1 MNFKMKQAAA
11 ACALAFASTGAH
23 AVTAFETPDLTVY
36 LTGASAP
43 QATLG
48 SLASGLFQGTLGTDY
63 FAYYD
68 NGGTVGA
75 NYRAYFGQLKTTAQD
90 PNMPAA
96 IAGKKVLLVNR
107 AKGGSVWGVNPVA
120 RAQGVGF
127 MPVSAGNCTL
137 NSATTST
144 TFQYICAESG
154 NDLNPADPN
163 NRVPDFGVSDVEPK
177 MFKDSLNVEFGQTQL
192 TDVEVANIT
201 NFGVS
206 ALLFGLPVTTNVSSV
221 ISSIPRAVFGG
232 MLSGSINTWNKVSP
246 LFAATDDVMV
256 CRRVQGSGTQA
267 SYNQYFNNFPC
278 GSNSLAGD
286 GVVSTARMFDSA
298 GFAAASLGL
307 GDGSN
312 TANAIGID
320 ASSGYTVIENS
331 SSGNVRTCLANARNG
346 RDYYY
351 RGDDGLTYLAK
362 FGGTTLVAGRPVDQP
377 LFTGGA
383 QRKAIGILSLDSTPN
398 VDWVFTSLNGVAPTK
413 ANLLDLSYD
422 FNYELSMQYRT
433 GSVDPLPAGDKKVFV
448 DEFIKRS
455 GDPVVLA
462 SLSTAAAVAAV
473 PINFPVT
480 TANVMKGTRFGNSC
494 QPILPL

>member
-23 AVTAFETPDLTVY
+23 AVTAFETPQLTVF
-36 LTGASAP
+36 LSGASAP

-48 SLASGLFQGTLGTDY
+48 SLASGLFQGTLGVDF
-63 FAYYD
+63 FAYWSND
-68 NGGTVGA
+68 GTVGA
-75 NYRAYFGQLKTTAQD
+75 NYRAYFGQLKTVVQD

-96 IAGKKVLLVNR
+96 IAGQKVMLVNR

-120 RAQGVGF
+120 RAQGVGY
-127 MPVSAGNCTL
+127 MPVNAGNCVAVVA
-137 NSATTST
+137 ATH
-144 TFQYICAESG
+144 QYTCTPSG
-154 NDLNPADPN
+154 DDLNPANPGN
-163 NRVPDFGVSDVEPK
+163 VVPDFGVSDVEPK
-177 MFKDSLNVEFGQTQL
+177 MFKDDRNVEFGQAQL
-192 TDVEVANIT
+192 TNVEVGNIT

-206 ALLFGLPVTTNVSSV
+206 ALMFGLPVTTNVSSV
-221 ISSIPRAVFGG
+221 VSSIPKAIFGG
-232 MLSGSINTWNKVSP
+232 MLSGTIKTWDKVNP
-246 LFAATDDVMV
+246 GFAASDAVMV

-278 GSNSLAGD
+278 EVGALGGNGA
-286 GVVSTARMFDSA
+286 VATARVFDSV

-346 RDYYY
+346 VDYFY
-351 RGDDGLTYLAK
+351 RGDDGLIYLAK
-362 FGGTTLVAGRPVDQP
+362 FGGTTPVAGNPL

-383 QRKAIGILSLDSTPN
+383 QRKAIGVLSLDSAPTA
-398 VDWVFTSLNGVAPTK
+398 DWVFTNMNGVAPSK

-422 FNYELSMQYRT
+422 FAYELSMQYRT
-433 GSVDPLPAGDKKVFV
+433 GAVNPLPAGNKKTFV

-494 QPILPL
+494 QPIQPVQ